1 MVRGTKF
8 NTKSS
13 PTFETLSVNGRVFL
27 CPRNFDKV
35 VKTKHCVSHRP
46 TINLEFGV
54 QENIVS
60 HCHTRSWFGNTCETI
75 RNTSSGGVGNTQN
88 SFTKN

>member
-13 PTFETLSVNGRVFL
+13 PTFETPYESEGFFYVHE
-27 CPRNFDKV
+27 FDKV

-46 TINLEFGV
+46 TKNLEFGV
-54 QENIVS
+54 QEYIVS
-60 HCHTRSWFGNTCETI
+60 HGLSYKGGVGNTCETI
-75 RNTSSGGVGNTQN
+75 NFFCLPQEN